1 MKSSNLIEVVLE
13 HISVSPLFATADRPA
28 SGRAPAMRRDLLARL
43 ALAGGFLLAGLSQAS
58 AQGAPQVVKFAPG
71 TTAITLKGSIKARG
85 DARYVLDV
93 AAGQVMQALFAAS
106 SRDCYFNVAEKGA
119 GTAEHIGSVAG
130 NEFGKNLTAPG
141 AYVFNIY
148 LTRSGARRNRV
159 CRYQLSLELTGP
171 PGGAS
176 PGQSDTAMR
185 DACRAAAAPMY
196 GVQPRNVTLRQRINP
211 VPAGGFMINGTV
223 DKGAEGKKTMRCI
236 FRADRTLDRVM
247 ATTPDG
253 E

>member
-1 MKSSNLIEVVLE
+1 MFP
-13 HISVSPLFATADRPA
+13 SVERPSAFPGGAGLPRRRAFAH
-28 SGRAPAMRRDLLARL
+28 LAL
-43 ALAGGFLLAGLSQAS
+43 PICALAGAALLAGTSLAA

-71 TTAITLKGSIKARG
+71 ATAITLKGSIKARG

-93 AAGQVMQALFAAS
+93 APGQVMQALFQAS
-106 SRDCYFNVAEKGA
+106 SPDCYFNATPRGA
-119 GTAEHIGSVAG
+119 TSAEHIGSIAG
-130 NEFGKNLTAPG
+130 NEFGKNIGAPG
-141 AYVFNIY
+141 AYVFNVY
-148 LTRSGARRNRV
+148 LMRSGARRNRV

-176 PGQSDTAMR
+176 PGQSDTVMR
-185 DACRAAAAPMY
+185 DACKAAAAPMY
-196 GVQPRNVTLRQRINP
+196 GVQPRNIALRQRIIP
-211 VPAGGFMINGTV
+211 VPAGGFLINGTV
-223 DKGAEGKKTMRCI
+223 DKGTDGKKTMRCI